1 MSPARPS
8 LVFHTVRHLKPVQ
21 IYRRLWFKI
30 PRPAPR
36 SSPTPCRREQ
46 LAPFRMPA
54 SRKPNLVGPTCFHLL
69 NESRDVDAY
78 GWDDPTLSKLWR
90 YNLHYF
96 DDLNAE
102 NAENAE
108 RRSNWHREL
117 IQRWITENPPAK
129 GTGWEPYPTALRIV
143 NWIKWALAGNTL
155 SAEAAGSLA
164 MQTRWLTKRME
175 HHLQGNHLFSNAK
188 ALLFAGCFFAGR
200 DAEKWLATGLALL
213 HRELCVQ
220 ILADGGHF
228 ELSPMYHALILEDAL
243 DCLNIAQTFGLASDF
258 AGELARV
265 IPSMQNWLAA
275 LSHPDGEIAFFN
287 DAAFGV
293 APSPASLDSYAARLG
308 FEATAFPDATTHLTE
323 SGYCRLARGPFTA
336 ILDLA
341 PVGPDHLPGHAHA
354 DTLSFEL
361 SVGTQRVIVNSGT
374 AEYGIGRERQRQR
387 GTATHNTLCVEGL
400 NSSEVWAG
408 FRVARR
414 AKVLDAFVSE
424 EQGTVIVRASHDGY
438 SRLPGR
444 PVHTRHWQ
452 LDDQCLTVSDE
463 LSGPRR
469 KAEARFHLHPALDAR
484 LRGGEL
490 SVSLRGNLLLS
501 GTVTIGTPRLEPS
514 TWHPEFGLSQ
524 PNFCLAVATRNNRA
538 TVRFHL

>member
-1 MSPARPS
+1 MSPARAS

-21 IYRRLWFKI
+21 IYGRLWFKL
-30 PRPAPR
+30 PRPTPR
-36 SSPTPCRREQ
+36 SRPTPCRREQ
-46 LAPFRMPA
+46 VAPFRRPA
-54 SRKPNLVGPTCFHLL
+54 SRKPSLVGPTCFHLL
-69 NESRDVDAY
+69 NESRDVDDH

-96 DDLNAE
+96 DDLNAQNTE
-102 NAENAE
+102 Q
-108 RRSNWHREL
+108 RRDWHRDL
-117 IQRWITENPPAK
+117 IRRWIAENPPAK

-155 SAEAAGSLA
+155 PAEAAGSLA
-164 MQTRWLTKRME
+164 MQARWLTKRME

-200 DAEKWLATGLALL
+200 DAETWLATGLALL
-213 HRELCVQ
+213 RRELCVQ

-243 DCLNIAQTFGLASDF
+243 DCLNIAQAFALAPDF
-258 AGELARV
+258 AGELARI
-265 IPSMQNWLAA
+265 IPSMRSWLAA

-293 APSPASLDSYAARLG
+293 APSPASLDAYAARLG
-308 FEATAFPDATTHLTE
+308 FEAPAFPHATTHLAD

-361 SVGTQRVIVNSGT
+361 SLGLQRVIVNSGT
-374 AEYGIGRERQRQR
+374 AEYGLGPERQRQR
-387 GTATHNTLCVEGL
+387 GTAAHSTLCVEGL
-400 NSSEVWAG
+400 DSSEVWAG

-414 AKVLDAFVSE
+414 AKVLDAFVRE

-452 LDDQCLTVSDE
+452 LDDKCLTVSDK
-463 LSGPRR
+463 LSGPLR
-469 KAEARFHLHPALDAR
+469 KAEARFHLHPALDAC

-490 SVSLRGNLLLS
+490 SVFLHGDLLLNA
-501 GTVTIGTPRLEPS
+501 TVTIGAPRLEQS

-524 PNFCLAVATRNNRA
+524 PNLCLAVAADNNRA